1 MSVDQRLKLP
11 AWHLFFSSLF
21 FPCLLLAQEYSVPKD
36 EFGYPDFNGVWNF
49 NDSTPFERP
58 PSFGEREFLNT
69 EELAAKFAR
78 LRVGQQRRDR
88 REEALSQRILEEPT
102 DDTGAYN
109 SFWSFYGE
117 SFPNR
122 RTSIIVYPTDGRL
135 PVTQDGVITQRS
147 PPPSNPCND
156 GLVVIAD
163 RPSRISFGAI
173 SCDRPEDFGLASRC
187 LLFPQ
192 STGPYIKANSYNN
205 NVLIVVTRDHVVLN
219 TELGNDPR
227 IVLLDNRP
235 FLDKRIETWTGNSRG
250 FWEGDTLVIETHH
263 FNAKMASVFMRAAA
277 YGSAENM
284 VLTERF
290 TRVGEQAMEYEFIL
304 NDPSTFTD
312 QIRGIVHFSRLN
324 APIYE
329 FACHEGN
336 YALTNMLRGKRLEEL
351 RAEGYAR

>member
-1 MSVDQRLKLP
+1 MLNQHWARQLRF
-11 AWHLFFSSLF
+11 AI
-21 FPCLLLAQEYSVPKD
+21 LAVLAGTLNVAQAQDSDESYVVPRT
-36 EFGYPDFNGVWNF
+36 EHGYPDLNGVWNF

-58 PSFGEREFLNT
+58 QAFGNREFLT
-69 EELAAKFAR
+69 AEELEEKFAR
-78 LRVGQQRRDR
+78 LDSSEDR
-88 REEALSQRILEEPT
+88 RAQRESNVSQRILEVPT

-109 SFWSFYGE
+109 TFWSYYDE
-117 SFPNR
+117 PFPNT
-122 RTSIIVYPTDGRL
+122 RTSMIVYPPDGRI
-135 PVTQDGVITQRS
+135 PTTQNGVITQLS

-163 RPSRISFGAI
+163 RPVRISFGAV

-187 LLFPQ
+187 LLFAQ

-205 NVLIVVTRDHVVLN
+205 NIQFVLTEDYVVLY

-227 IVLLDNRP
+227 IIPLDGRP

-250 FWEGDTLVIETHH
+250 HWDGDTLVVETRN
-263 FNAKMASVFMRAAA
+263 FNPKMASIYMRARA

-290 TRVGEQAMEYEFIL
+290 TRVGENAMVYEFTVD
-304 NDPSTFTD
+304 DPDTFVD
-312 QIRGIVHFSRLN
+312 SIRAVVHFSKLE

-336 YALTNMLRGKRLEEL
+336 YALTNMLRAARLQDVRGE
-351 RAEGYAR
+351 

>member
-1 MSVDQRLKLP
+1 MIPLHRNIESVCCALVVLCLP
-11 AWHLFFSSLF
+11 ITIF
-21 FPCLLLAQEYSVPKD
+21 AQDYVVPRD
-36 EFGYPDFNGVWNF
+36 EFGYPDLNGIWNF

-58 PSFGEREFLNT
+58 ARFGDREFLT
-69 EELAAKFAR
+69 EEELAEKFSR
-78 LRVGQQRRDR
+78 LDSSEEWRQQRESNVSERV
-88 REEALSQRILEEPT
+88 LEVPT

-109 SFWSFYGE
+109 TFWSYYDE
-117 SFPNR
+117 PFPNT
-122 RTSIIVYPTDGRL
+122 RTSMITYPTNGRI
-135 PVTQDGVITQRS
+135 PTTQMGVITQRS

-163 RPSRISFGAI
+163 RPVRISFGAV

-205 NVLIVVTRDHVVLN
+205 NIQFVVTQDHVVLY

-227 IVLLDNRP
+227 IIPLDDRP
-235 FLDKRIETWTGNSRG
+235 FLDKRIETWTGSSRG
-250 FWEGDTLVIETHH
+250 HWEDDTLVVETRH
-263 FNAKMASVFMRAAA
+263 FNSKMAAIFMRASA

-290 TRVGEQAMEYEFIL
+290 TRVGEDAMIYEFFL
-304 NDPSTFTD
+304 DDPATFVETVSAT
-312 QIRGIVHFSRLN
+312 VHFSRLH

-336 YALTNMLRGKRLEEL
+336 YALTNMLRGARLEDHRNETG
-351 RAEGYAR
+351 R

>member
-1 MSVDQRLKLP
+1 MPVDQRMKRP
-11 AWHLFFSSLF
+11 ACRLLISSLF

-49 NDSTPFERP
+49 NDSTPFERQP
-58 PSFGEREFLNT
+58 GFGEREFLNA
-69 EELAAKFAR
+69 EELAAKYAR
-78 LRVGQQRRDR
+78 LGAGQQRRDR

-109 SFWSFYGE
+109 SFWSFYDE
-117 SFPNR
+117 LFPNE

-135 PVTQDGVITQRS
+135 PVTQNGVITQHS

-205 NVLIVVTRDHVVLN
+205 NVQIVVTRNHVVLN

-227 IVLLDNRP
+227 IVPLDNRP
-235 FLDKRIETWTGNSRG
+235 FLDKRIETWTGSSRG
-250 FWEGDTLVIETHH
+250 FWEGDTLVIETRH
-263 FNAKMASVFMRAAA
+263 FNAKMASIFMRAAA

-290 TRVGEQAMEYEFIL
+290 TRVDEQAMLYEFIL

>member
-1 MSVDQRLKLP
+1 MTRRHRSILVFVACFKLSAP
-11 AWHLFFSSLF
+11 FA
-21 FPCLLLAQEYSVPKD
+21 LLAQGYIVPRD
-36 EFGYPDFNGVWNF
+36 EFGYPDLNGVWNF

-58 PSFGEREFLNT
+58 PRFGDREFLT
-69 EELAAKFAR
+69 EEEIAQKFAR
-78 LRVGQQRRDR
+78 LDNSEDRRQQR
-88 REEALSQRILEEPT
+88 ESNVAQRVMEVPT

-109 SFWSFYGE
+109 TFWSYYDE
-117 SFPNR
+117 PFPNT
-122 RTSIIVYPTDGRL
+122 RTSMITSPADGRIPTTL
-135 PVTQDGVITQRS
+135 NGVITQRS

-163 RPSRISFGAI
+163 RPVRISFGAV

-205 NVLIVVTRDHVVLN
+205 NIQFVITRDYVVLY

-227 IVLLDNRP
+227 IIPLDGRD
-235 FLDKRIETWTGNSRG
+235 FLDRRIETWTGSSRG
-250 FWEGDTLVIETHH
+250 HWDGDTLVVETRH
-263 FNAKMASVFMRAAA
+263 FNSKMAAIFMRASA

-284 VLTERF
+284 MLTERF
-290 TRVGEQAMEYEFIL
+290 TRVGENAMVYDFTLE
-304 NDPSTFTD
+304 DPTTFVET
-312 QIRGIVHFSRLN
+312 IEATVHFSKLD

-336 YALTNMLRGKRLEEL
+336 YALTNMLRAARLEDF
-351 RAEGYAR
+351 RNATSR

>member
-1 MSVDQRLKLP
+1 
-11 AWHLFFSSLF
+11 
-21 FPCLLLAQEYSVPKD
+21 
-36 EFGYPDFNGVWNF
+36 
-49 NDSTPFERP
+49 
-58 PSFGEREFLNT
+58 
-69 EELAAKFAR
+69 
-78 LRVGQQRRDR
+78 
-88 REEALSQRILEEPT
+88 
-102 DDTGAYN
+102 
-109 SFWSFYGE
+109 
-117 SFPNR
+117 
-122 RTSIIVYPTDGRL
+122 
-135 PVTQDGVITQRS
+135 
-147 PPPSNPCND
+147 
-156 GLVVIAD
+156 VVIAD

-227 IVLLDNRP
+227 IVPLDNRP
-235 FLDKRIETWTGNSRG
+235 FLDKRIETWTGSSRG
-250 FWEGDTLVIETHH
+250 FWEGDTLVIETRH
-263 FNAKMASVFMRAAA
+263 FNAKTASIFMRAAA

-312 QIRGIVHFSRLN
+312 QIRGIMHFSRLN